1 MKTVKEYELQ
11 TVCEEPLLIP
21 IEEDGKSA
29 ISLDEV
35 SAYLWQEADNAGEFT
50 IDTLVGFLLNEYDV
64 DEETARED
72 CEEIVS
78 TWLEMDIITE

>member
-21 IEEDGKSA
+21 IEDEGKSA

-50 IDTLVGFLLNEYDV
+50 IGTLVGFLLDEYDV

-78 TWLEMDIITE
+78 TWLEMGIITE